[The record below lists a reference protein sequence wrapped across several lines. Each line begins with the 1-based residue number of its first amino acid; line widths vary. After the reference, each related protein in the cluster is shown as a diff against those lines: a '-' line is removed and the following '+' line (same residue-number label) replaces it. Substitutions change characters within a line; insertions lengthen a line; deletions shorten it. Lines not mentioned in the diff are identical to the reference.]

1 MPEWI
6 AFALRTGGSVLI
18 TAIVTLI
25 VNRIIGLPKVIK
37 NQKEAEKA
45 REEQAKQD
53 NIERD
58 SKIAALEAAIN
69 ALPGYKAQN
78 LQVQTQLQSTDK
90 EILATLSVIKENM
103 LENRSVLNERLDRLE
118 RREKNT
124 IRAKLLDEYR
134 LFSDASK
141 NPMLAWTE
149 MEHHAFFK
157 LVEDYEDLGG
167 NDYVHSVVLP
177 AMNALEVIPMSNK
190 PALLQLMNS
199 RKL

>member
-78 LQVQTQLQSTDK
+78 LQFQTQLQSTDK